1 MSGADIPAALVS
13 LVVMIP
19 SFVALG
25 LFAAALVFVTKRGN
39 PVAWAIRAISVL
51 LGGVLYPVTVLPGW
65 LQPVSEAIPLTHAV
79 DLARDSLLLGEGLTE
94 VWPQVLAL
102 LGLTVIYLPLG
113 LLLCA
118 IALRMARTEGS
129 LSR

>member
-1 MSGADIPAALVS
+1 MTLLAYLVAGAALGPTMSGADIPAALVS

-51 LGGVLYPVTVLPGW
+51 LGGVLYPVAVLPGW
-65 LQPVSEAIPLTHAV
+65 LQP
-79 DLARDSLLLGEGLTE
+79 
-94 VWPQVLAL
+94 
-102 LGLTVIYLPLG
+102 
-113 LLLCA
+113 
-118 IALRMARTEGS
+118 GS
-129 LSR
+129 RPSR